1 MRRFLPGSL
10 RGQLLLLILLTLA
23 LAQALVAW
31 LFADEREMALR
42 AALGQEAASRAAN
55 VARLI
60 AEAPEDLHPSILRA
74 ADSPLVRFSLGAAP
88 AVDHSGH
95 GTEVL
100 AGQIASQIGTTP
112 VPEVRLELHQTDDQP
127 QPMPG
132 MFGMSGQ
139 MGQMHRAMQPV
150 PISSVEMKISVAM
163 QNGTWLNVLTRF
175 HRPPYQLAW
184 TAVGTFAVSAVLI
197 GATVWV
203 ALGQLTGPL
212 RELARSAEEFGRGA
226 EAHVIDPSGP
236 NELRSLTGAFN
247 RMQER
252 IRRFVDDRTRLLAA
266 LSHDLRSPLT
276 ALRVRAEMIDED
288 ETRERIIATTEEMQ
302 EMVEST
308 LAFARGVSNAEP
320 VETVNLSEIVASLV
334 ADMDASAGLVTLQP
348 SPEMVRVQLRPTS
361 MRRALRN
368 LIENALRYGGQAEV
382 RVWRDGEA
390 ARIAVEDRGPGIP
403 EDQFEHVFDP
413 FVRLETSRSRET
425 GGAGLGLSIARTIV
439 QSHGGDIDLQNREG
453 GGLTATMTLPVA

>member
-23 LAQALVAW
+23 VAQALVAW

-42 AALGQEAASRAAN
+42 TALGQEAASRAAN

-74 ADSPLVRFSLGAAP
+74 ADSPLVRFSLAPAP
-88 AVDHSGH
+88 AVDHADH
-95 GTEVL
+95 GTAL
-100 AGQIASQIGTTP
+100 LASQIAAQIGTP
-112 VPEVRLELHQTDDQP
+112 PLPEVRLELHQADNRSP
-127 QPMPG
+127 PMP
-132 MFGMSGQ
+132 GMSGQ
-139 MGQMHRAMQPV
+139 MGQMHRTMQPV
-150 PISSVEMKISVAM
+150 PISSVEMKISIALE
-163 QNGTWLNVLTRF
+163 NGAWLNVLTRF
-175 HRPPYQLAW
+175 HRPPYQIAW
-184 TAVGTFAVSAVLI
+184 TAIATFAISAVLI

-226 EAHVIDPSGP
+226 EAQMIDPSGP

-247 RMQER
+247 KMQER

-308 LAFARGVSNAEP
+308 LSFARGVSNAEP
-320 VETVNLSEIVASLV
+320 VETVDLSELVASLV
-334 ADMDASAGLVTLQP
+334 ADMDASAGAVTVQP
-348 SPEMVRVQLRPTS
+348 SADTVRVQLRPTS

-368 LIENALRYGGQAEV
+368 LIENAVRYGGQAELH
-382 RVWRDGEA
+382 VWCDGDV
-390 ARIAVEDRGPGIP
+390 ARIAVKDRGPGIP
-403 EDQFEHVFDP
+403 EEQVEHVFDP
-413 FVRLETSRSRET
+413 FVRLETSRSRDT
-425 GGAGLGLSIARTIV
+425 GGTGLGLSIARTIV
-439 QSHGGDIDLQNREG
+439 QSHGGDITLRNREG
-453 GGLTATMTLPVA
+453 GGLAATVTLPIV